1 MCGSHH
7 QLPQFK
13 RMSCSEPDFLDQL
26 TFVPLAHNNCR
37 QFVELFGEKLRVA
50 TIGVCI
56 TD

>member
-1 MCGSHH
+1 
-7 QLPQFK
+7 
-13 RMSCSEPDFLDQL
+13 MSCSEPDFLDQL
-26 TFVPLAHNNCR
+26 TFVPLARNNCR